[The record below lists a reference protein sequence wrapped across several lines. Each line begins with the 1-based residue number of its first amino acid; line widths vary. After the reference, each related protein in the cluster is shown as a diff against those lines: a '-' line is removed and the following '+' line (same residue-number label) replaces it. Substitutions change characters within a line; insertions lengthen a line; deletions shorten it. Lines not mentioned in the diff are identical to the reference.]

1 MTLAAAHSA
10 STKATM
16 SRVMDFCP
24 RARNCVSTISSV
36 VGGSTVCSARESV
49 AETKSARVITRM
61 VAAEVRT
68 GKKES
73 SAEYAAPL
81 AMEKQ
86 PSSMAARRVRRSRK
100 GKVRQVGRT
109 WVV

>member
-10 STKATM
+10 SNRATT
-16 SRVMDFCP
+16 SKVMDFWP

-36 VGGSTVCSARESV
+36 PGGNIVCSARESV

-61 VAAEVRT
+61 VAADVRT
-68 GKKES
+68 GKNES
-73 SAEYAAPL
+73 SAEYAAPFE
-81 AMEKQ
+81 MEKQ
-86 PSSMAARRVRRSRK
+86 PSSMAARSVRRSRK
-100 GKVRQVGRT
+100 GRVRQVGRT